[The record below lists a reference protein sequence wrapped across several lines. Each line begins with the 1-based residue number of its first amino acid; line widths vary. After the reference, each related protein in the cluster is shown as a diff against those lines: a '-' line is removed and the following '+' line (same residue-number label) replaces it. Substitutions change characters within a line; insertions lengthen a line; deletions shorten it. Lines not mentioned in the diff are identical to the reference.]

1 MSMTPHIRLLLLPM
15 ALMTTTACNNNER
28 PEQYPYITTGSI
40 ERIDPALDA
49 IIDTDA
55 VIEVIAEGF
64 QWSEGPLWIP
74 EERKLL
80 FSDVPANTIYQWT
93 EENGTTVYL
102 QPSGYTGTE
111 PSGRKEPGS
120 NGLVLDNR
128 GKLVLCQHGDRQPA
142 RMEAPLNQPRPIFT
156 ALATHDNGRRFNSP
170 NDAIFDTGGNLF
182 FTDPPYGLP
191 TQDDDDPAKEIPY
204 NGVYKVTPEGEVVL
218 VTDSITRPNGLA
230 LFPDGYTLL
239 VSCSDPDAA
248 NWYVLDTRSLPATPT
263 LFYSATDQ
271 RGDLPGLPDGLKISA
286 AGTVFASGPGGVWV
300 FNRDGRVLG
309 KINLDAA
316 ASNIALSD
324 DGKTLFITNHQQI
337 IRVTMQK

>member
-1 MSMTPHIRLLLLPM
+1 MSMTPYIRLSLLPI
-15 ALMTTTACNNNER
+15 ALMTTTACNNTER
-28 PEQYPYITTGSI
+28 PEQSPYITTGSI

-55 VIEVIAEGF
+55 AIEIIAEGF

-80 FSDVPANTIYQWT
+80 FSDVPANIIYQWT
-93 EENGTTVYL
+93 EEKGTTVYL

-111 PSGRKEPGS
+111 PSGRIEPGS
-120 NGLVLDNR
+120 NGLVLDHQGN
-128 GKLVLCQHGDRQPA
+128 LVLCQHGDRQPA
-142 RMEAPLNQPRPIFT
+142 RMEAPLDQPSPVFT

-170 NDAIFDTGGNLF
+170 NDAIYDTDGNLF

-191 TQDDDDPAKEIPY
+191 TQSDDDPIKEIPY
-204 NGVYKVTPEGEVVL
+204 NGVYKVTPAGEVVL

-230 LFPDGYTLL
+230 LFPDGHTLL
-239 VSCSDPDAA
+239 VSSSDSLAA
-248 NWYVLDTRSLPATPT
+248 NWYVLDIRNLPATPT

-271 RGDLPGLPDGLKISA
+271 QAGVPGLPDGLKINA
-286 AGTVFASGPGGVWV
+286 DGTVFASGPGGLWI

-316 ASNIALSD
+316 ASNVALAD
-324 DGKTLFITNHQQI
+324 DEKTLFITNHQQVL
-337 IRVTMQK
+337 RVTMQK